1 MWNDQDFGGIATQRD
16 LISRLSKNSQT
27 SFCKPLI
34 EALKAN
40 CPSKLI
46 IWMVQLK
53 RSIKQNYKTEK
64 DYNYQINISLQMEMD
79 KGVDIF

>member
-1 MWNDQDFGGIATQRD
+1 MDQILISILVFILITLIFQIEKNLAMWNDQDFGGIATQRD

-40 CPSKLI
+40 CPSK
-46 IWMVQLK
+46 
-53 RSIKQNYKTEK
+53 
-64 DYNYQINISLQMEMD
+64 
-79 KGVDIF
+79 